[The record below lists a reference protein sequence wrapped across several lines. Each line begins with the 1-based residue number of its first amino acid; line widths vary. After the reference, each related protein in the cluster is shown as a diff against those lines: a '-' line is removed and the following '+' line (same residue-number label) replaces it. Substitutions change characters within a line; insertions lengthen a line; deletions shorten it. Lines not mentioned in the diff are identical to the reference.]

1 MNRSRLEGSR
11 ISRESSIH
19 CGPGTESRGH
29 NRLSKA
35 AVLHFCFLLAL
46 ASFAIACLGAETS
59 HDPDFRS
66 LSLEDCLALA
76 QQYNPALGGAVEK
89 IRELTAD
96 YRAAKSQF
104 FPQLVSLA
112 YYERLEP
119 DRLLPGIGSPPK
131 GVTID
136 SAEGFAGITGKQLVF
151 NGGQTWYGTKAAKIG
166 AQAQKQEA
174 LRTGDQVAFDVTQA
188 FYLLIEAKEN
198 LNVARDAL
206 KQRLEFLNLTET
218 FFKAGKVTKLDLFR
232 AKSQVSDAFQ
242 AEAEAENALRLA
254 REILARTI
262 GLSEQIEVDITGQLP
277 SEFAGAPE
285 VDSLWGQALQNNHEI
300 KELKLQID
308 QSQALVKATKGSY
321 YPSLNLQSDLG
332 TRSQDPAG
340 TKGEWLA
347 GVFVEFPLF
356 EGGLRRAQVAAAES
370 RHLQSLDKKRDR
382 LNSLKIDLTT
392 GWRDMENARNGV
404 INTRQTVAT
413 NEEAYASARA
423 LYRNGKAIG
432 LDVLQAEVDLTSSR
446 FNLIKYEVAY
456 EIAQA
461 RIRQIVGS
469 SIFEP
474 LMQSEDGDKR
484 E

>member
-1 MNRSRLEGSR
+1 MRRA
-11 ISRESSIH
+11 IPPI
-19 CGPGTESRGH
+19 
-29 NRLSKA
+29 
-35 AVLHFCFLLAL
+35 AVLFFSFLLAL
-46 ASFAIACLGAETS
+46 AYLANTGLGAQTPR
-59 HDPDFRS
+59 DPDYRS

-76 QQYNPALGGAVEK
+76 RRYNPALGGAVEK

-104 FPQLVSLA
+104 FPQLVASS
-112 YYERLEP
+112 YYEQLGP
-119 DRLLPGIGSPPK
+119 NRLLPGIGIPPK
-131 GVTID
+131 GIAIN
-136 SAEGFAGITGKQLVF
+136 SAEGFAGVTGKQLVF

-174 LRTGDQVAFDVTQA
+174 LRTGDVVAFDVTQA
-188 FYLLIEAKEN
+188 FYLLVEAKEN
-198 LNVARDAL
+198 LDVARDAL
-206 KQRLEFLNLTET
+206 NQRQGFLDLTEA
-218 FFKAGKVTKLDLFR
+218 FFRAGKVTKLDLFR
-232 AKSQVSDAFQ
+232 AKSQVSDALQ

-262 GLSEQIEVDITGQLP
+262 GLSEQIEVDITGRLS
-277 SEFAGAPE
+277 SEFSRAPE
-285 VDSLWGQALQNNHEI
+285 VDSLWEEALQNNPEI

-308 QSQALVKATKGSY
+308 QSQALVEAAKGTY
-321 YPSLNLQSDLG
+321 FPTLSLQGDLG

-356 EGGLRRAQVAAAES
+356 EGGSRRAQVAAADS
-370 RHLQSLDKKRDR
+370 RHLQSLDRKRDR
-382 LNSLKIDLTT
+382 LNSLKIDLNT

-413 NEEAYASARA
+413 NEEAYASAWA

-432 LDVLQAEVDLTSSR
+432 LDVLQAEVDLTGSR
-446 FNLIKYEVAY
+446 FNLIKYAVTY

-469 SIFEP
+469 PFFGASG
-474 LMQSEDGDKR
+474 QSEKMGGK